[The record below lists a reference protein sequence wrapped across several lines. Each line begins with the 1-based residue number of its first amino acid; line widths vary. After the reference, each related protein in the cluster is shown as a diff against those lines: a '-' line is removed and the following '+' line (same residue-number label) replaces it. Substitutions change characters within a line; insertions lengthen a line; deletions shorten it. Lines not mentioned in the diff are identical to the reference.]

1 MRPSPCGKSHCG
13 ICGKVLERSRPFPTE
28 LDLRPV
34 LTPNSYFL
42 PPNSQSAF
50 NNVKFKVLPLFRL
63 GIVPGDAVF
72 AAVAGGGFGL
82 GGRTGFGMGELKRCL
97 ACKQPDGVLVLVIRQ
112 AAVGDGPGGNL
123 LPHHFAVHVPGFV
136 APGIAGIQVGI
147 TRFNVAVRCVQGFAI
162 DLEQIGQGHVTHLLW
177 QSAVCA
183 ASAVRHGLRPR
194 RSAQCRIRR
203 RESPAAR
210 KPRLQSPPSGPP
222 ANLP

>member
-1 MRPSPCGKSHCG
+1 M
-13 ICGKVLERSRPFPTE
+13 
-28 LDLRPV
+28 
-34 LTPNSYFL
+34 
-42 PPNSQSAF
+42 
-50 NNVKFKVLPLFRL
+50 
-63 GIVPGDAVF
+63 PGDAVF

-123 LPHHFAVHVPGFV
+123 FPHHFAVHVPGFV
-136 APGIAGIQVGI
+136 AAGIAGIQVGI
-147 TRFNVAVRCVQGFAI
+147 ARFNVAVRCVQGFAI

-183 ASAVRHGLRPR
+183 ASAVRRGLRPR
-194 RSAQCRIRR
+194 RSTQCRTRR

-222 ANLP
+222 AGPP